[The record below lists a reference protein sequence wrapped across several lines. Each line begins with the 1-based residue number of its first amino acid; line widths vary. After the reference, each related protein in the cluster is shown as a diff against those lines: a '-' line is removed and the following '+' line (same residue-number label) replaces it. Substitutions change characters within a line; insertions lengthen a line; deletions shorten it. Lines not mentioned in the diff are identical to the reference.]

1 MLLWSTSMF
10 LWGGCSS
17 SSSASSST
25 SSSSS
30 SSSSA
35 AQQFSSS
42 FSGSERNPK
51 CIYQNWEE
59 PLRVSENNIQDIQRS
74 LRCRVCARWGD
85 MCNVLLT
92 FNILAT

>member
-10 LWGGCSS
+10 LWGACSS

-42 FSGSERNPK
+42 FSGSEINSK
-51 CIYQNWEE
+51 MYQNWEE
-59 PLRVSENNIQDIQRS
+59 SLRVSENNMQDIQRP
-74 LRCRVCARWGD
+74 LRCRVCARWGGH
-85 MCNVLLT
+85 MYNILLA